1 MSQPSHIPFRS
12 LEQFRLALISQYLTT
27 FVSDVVVQEKIHGS
41 NISIVG
47 VKNDSNHCGWDF
59 HLGSRRRWIS
69 PTEKFNNIQ
78 SLFNNHRDGIIYLFN
93 ELYEKFNHTSE
104 TNTGCVRLYGEVF
117 GGKYGGSTATGA
129 IKTQREPNYGPSNDF
144 AFFDAYVD
152 GKCIPINDFI
162 EIIPKYGLKIA
173 PIIYKGP
180 LAEFL
185 ESFDVNDF
193 NSVVSKDYYGLDF
206 IDQPKATEGVV
217 IRSVNPDATG
227 DEATVLKYKQTW
239 AVENPRVNKKLTQK
253 TIPNV
258 SSQLSDCL
266 EMMNEM
272 RMISYKSKNTI
283 DELTNPRLIGNHV
296 KELVADTM
304 RDVIEE
310 FPPNKFPDLDQRN
323 VSRELSKKAFPMF
336 KQFVER
342 LGRESLPNEKR
353 LLIVSNE
360 NSRLCAEVNTLK
372 LRIENLNKTLINM
385 GV

>member
-12 LEQFRLALISQYLTT
+12 LEQFRLALISQYLAT

-78 SLFNNHRDGIIYLFN
+78 SLFNNHRDEIIYLFN
-93 ELYEKFNHTSE
+93 ELYEKFNNMSE

-162 EIIPKYGLKIA
+162 ETIPKYGLKIA

-193 NSVVSKDYYGLDF
+193 NSVVSKEYYGLDF

-217 IRSVNPDATG
+217 IRSVNPDAAG
-227 DEATVLKYKQTW
+227 EEATVLKYKQTW
-239 AVENPRVNKKLTQK
+239 AVENPRVNKKLSQK

-283 DELTNPRLIGNHV
+283 DELTNSRLIGKHV
-296 KELVADTM
+296 KDLVADTM

-353 LLIVSNE
+353 LLIVANE

-372 LRIENLNKTLINM
+372 LRIENLNKNLINM
-385 GV
+385 GI